1 MVIVDKEFAKNRKMN
16 FFPPI
21 SIRCRCMKIRGFFY
35 IFFHTGSKLNS
46 RIINGSEALNLNYC
60 LAFQEMHLQKSA
72 KPHPTST
79 DASRQLK

>member
-1 MVIVDKEFAKNRKMN
+1 MVIVDKEFAKNRKMI
-16 FFPPI
+16 FFPTNIHTVPMYEDK
-21 SIRCRCMKIRGFFY
+21 RVFY
-35 IFFHTGSKLNS
+35 IFFHTGSKLYS